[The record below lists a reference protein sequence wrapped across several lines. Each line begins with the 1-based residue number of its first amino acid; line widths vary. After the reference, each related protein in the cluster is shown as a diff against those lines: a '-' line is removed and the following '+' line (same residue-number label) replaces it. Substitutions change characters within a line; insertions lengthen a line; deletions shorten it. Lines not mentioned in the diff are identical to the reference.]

1 MVARRPASLFFRE
14 RSLASSKHLSNFLGF
29 HRVAAFSHGQQLC
42 GWTVACSPQGTDRAQ
57 TTLARYVAATR
68 FHASRRRPGVILC
81 IVSTSSI
88 PTPQQVGILVLDD
101 NAPGGS
107 AVKQIL
113 DSEGWRVRI
122 VADTQMLLA
131 ELKTGEWSL
140 VIADV
145 ALTGVEGP
153 AFVTLHELASVSAA
167 DGGLVRVLYLI
178 PELASGQYVV
188 HLEAA
193 RLPYVLRPYHLH
205 DFLEKVSDLL
215 VEVKAI
221 EGPIRQVR
229 HEFGALRKKKKLA
242 SRSNSMFASRDSFSY
257 TDEELA
263 EYEKQEGE
271 ASKSRRNKP
280 RVNLGDPN
288 R

>member
-1 MVARRPASLFFRE
+1 
-14 RSLASSKHLSNFLGF
+14 
-29 HRVAAFSHGQQLC
+29 
-42 GWTVACSPQGTDRAQ
+42 
-57 TTLARYVAATR
+57 
-68 FHASRRRPGVILC
+68 
-81 IVSTSSI
+81 VSTSST

-107 AVKQIL
+107 AIKQIL

-122 VADTQMLLA
+122 VADTQMLMA

-145 ALTGVEGP
+145 VLTGVEGP
-153 AFVTLHELASVSAA
+153 AFVTLRELASVSPA
-167 DGGLVRVLYLI
+167 DGGRVRALYLV
-178 PELASGQYVV
+178 PELSSGQYVV
-188 HLEAA
+188 QLEAA

-288 R
+288 G

>member
-1 MVARRPASLFFRE
+1 M
-14 RSLASSKHLSNFLGF
+14 
-29 HRVAAFSHGQQLC
+29 
-42 GWTVACSPQGTDRAQ
+42 
-57 TTLARYVAATR
+57 
-68 FHASRRRPGVILC
+68 
-81 IVSTSSI
+81 STS
-88 PTPQQVGILVLDD
+88 PTPAPQQVGILVLDD
-101 NAPGGS
+101 NTPGGS

-122 VADTQMLLA
+122 VSDSQMLLA

-140 VIADV
+140 VIANV
-145 ALTGVEGP
+145 AMTGVESP
-153 AFVTLHELASVSAA
+153 AFLTLRELASVPAA
-167 DGGLVRVLYLI
+167 DGGRVRVLYLI
-178 PELASGQYVV
+178 PELTSAQYVV

-221 EGPIRQVR
+221 DAPIRQVR

-242 SRSNSMFASRDSFSY
+242 ARSNSMFASRDTFSY

-271 ASKSRRNKP
+271 ASKSKRKP
-280 RVNLGDPN
+280 RINLGDPN
-288 R
+288 RS